1 MLFFALANSK
11 YNFHPS
17 YQSYLVLVP
26 RTGIM
31 IFTASLPNL
40 SHGWGQQE
48 DRADPLFA
56 LALRFC
62 SSDNTP
68 EAPVI
73 QLCTSL
79 FWWFCFCF
87 FSNYWPRSQQVLL
100 FTTQM
105 FIDLNLFNRLPMFLS
120 KILSVKNLFSS
131 HILTK
136 QGLRLFV
143 GLLTACN

>member
-1 MLFFALANSK
+1 
-11 YNFHPS
+11 
-17 YQSYLVLVP
+17 
-26 RTGIM
+26 M

-62 SSDNTP
+62 SSGNTP

-79 FWWFCFCF
+79 FWWFWFFFFQITDPEASRCFC
-87 FSNYWPRSQQVLL
+87 SLL
-100 FTTQM
+100 KCLLISICS
-105 FIDLNLFNRLPMFLS
+105 IDCLCSLAKFC
-120 KILSVKNLFSS
+120 
-131 HILTK
+131 
-136 QGLRLFV
+136 Q
-143 GLLTACN
+143 